1 MARKR
6 DNLVAVKVTCANH
19 RHRGR
24 PVPVGEVIRTS
35 RVAADVLCGKGRGH
49 LHNAPPEPEPAA
61 EPAPETRDGEQQG
74 GDATS
79 DAGGED
85 DEDPAS
91 TGAGDAIAG
100 EIEGAARAA
109 GHKVV
114 APFGAGESFAG
125 ESGGAPAGSRAGR
138 PGFLGRF
145 GEV

>member
-1 MARKR
+1 MARR
-6 DNLVAVKVTCANH
+6 NNQQRVTVKVTHAGH

-24 PVPVGEVIRTS
+24 LVPIGGEIETS
-35 RVAADVLCGKGRGH
+35 PLVARWMQERGH
-49 LHNAPPEPEPAA
+49 GHPRNQPPAVEPTA

-79 DAGGED
+79 DEGGED

-91 TGAGDAIAG
+91 T
-100 EIEGAARAA
+100 
-109 GHKVV
+109 
-114 APFGAGESFAG
+114 GAGESFAG